1 MFDILIVYVFC
12 KYLNIGY
19 IRGVILILFKNSL
32 MKEKENFEIFNVF
45 IWRKIVR
52 EMIRNC

>member
-32 MKEKENFEIFNVF
+32 MKEKKFLRYWMFLYGE
-45 IWRKIVR
+45 R
-52 EMIRNC
+52 ELEKW